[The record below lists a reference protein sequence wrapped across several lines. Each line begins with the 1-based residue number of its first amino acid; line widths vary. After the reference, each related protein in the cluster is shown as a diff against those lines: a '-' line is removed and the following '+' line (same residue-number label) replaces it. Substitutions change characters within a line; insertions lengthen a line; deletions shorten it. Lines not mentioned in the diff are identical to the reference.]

1 MEKIEQLFRQHYS
14 KMFLVSRMI
23 LGDEETARDVVSD
36 IFADLLSRKLRL
48 PPKSTEGYFVV
59 LTRNRCLNYL
69 RKMTLHE
76 KVKAGLKVDHTV
88 DIVHDENRIIREIDH
103 EMSKA
108 DQMLRFVDEELTLQ
122 TRRVV
127 NMHYR
132 QKLTYREISEEL
144 DISEAAV
151 YKHLAQGIKRI
162 KEHFNPKNNG

>member
-1 MEKIEQLFRQHYS
+1 
-14 KMFLVSRMI
+14 MI
-23 LGDEETARDVVSD
+23 LGDEDTARDVVSD
-36 IFADLLSRKLRL
+36 IFADLLSGKLQL

-108 DQMLRFVDEELTLQ
+108 DQMLRFVDKELTLQ

-132 QKLTYREISEEL
+132 QKLTYHEISEEL
-144 DISEAAV
+144 GISEAAV

>member
-36 IFADLLSRKLRL
+36 IFADLLSGKLQL

-88 DIVHDENRIIREIDH
+88 DIVHDENRLIGEIDH

-122 TRRVV
+122 TRRMV

-132 QKLTYREISEEL
+132 QKLTYHEISEEL
-144 DISEAAV
+144 GISEAAV

>member
-36 IFADLLSRKLRL
+36 IFTDLLSGKLWL

-88 DIVHDENRIIREIDH
+88 DIVHDENRLIGEIDH

-132 QKLTYREISEEL
+132 QKLTYHEISEEL
-144 DISEAAV
+144 GISEAAV

>member
-36 IFADLLSRKLRL
+36 IFADMLSGKLRI
-48 PPKSTEGYFVV
+48 PPNNTEGYFVV
-59 LTRNRCLNYL
+59 LTRNRCLNHL
-69 RKMTLHE
+69 RKMTLHD
-76 KVKAGLKVDHTV
+76 KVKAGLMLDHTI
-88 DIVHDENRIIREIDH
+88 DIVHDENRIIGEIDH
-103 EMSKA
+103 EMNRA
-108 DQMLRFVDEELTLQ
+108 DQMLCFIDHELTPQ

-144 DISEAAV
+144 GISEAAV

-162 KEHFNPKNNG
+162 KEYFNPKNNG

>member
-1 MEKIEQLFRQHYS
+1 
-14 KMFLVSRMI
+14 MFELSQKDDPSR
-23 LGDEETARDVVSD
+23 
-36 IFADLLSRKLRL
+36 
-48 PPKSTEGYFVV
+48 
-59 LTRNRCLNYL
+59 
-69 RKMTLHE
+69 

-144 DISEAAV
+144 GISEAAV

>member
-1 MEKIEQLFRQHYS
+1 
-14 KMFLVSRMI
+14 MI

-36 IFADLLSRKLRL
+36 IFADLLSGKLGL
-48 PPKSTEGYFVV
+48 PPKSTEGYFLV

-88 DIVHDENRIIREIDH
+88 DIVPDENRIIREIDH

-144 DISEAAV
+144 GISEAAV

>member
-1 MEKIEQLFRQHYS
+1 
-14 KMFLVSRMI
+14 MI

-36 IFADLLSRKLRL
+36 IFADLLSGKLRL
-48 PPKSTEGYFVV
+48 PPKSTEGCFLV

-132 QKLTYREISEEL
+132 QKLTYHEISEEL
-144 DISEAAV
+144 GISEAAV

>member
-14 KMFLVSRMI
+14 KMFLVSRMF
-23 LGDEETARDVVSD
+23 LGDEETAKDVVSD
-36 IFADLLSRKLRL
+36 IFADLLGGKLRI
-48 PPKSTEGYFVV
+48 PPDSTEGYYVV
-59 LTRNRCLNYL
+59 LTRNRCLNHL
-69 RKMTLHE
+69 RKMTLHD
-76 KVKAGLKVDHTV
+76 KVKAGLMLDHTI
-88 DIVHDENRIIREIDH
+88 DIVHDENRIIGEIDH
-103 EMSKA
+103 EMSRA
-108 DQMLRFVDEELTLQ
+108 DQMLRFIDHEMTQQ

-144 DISEAAV
+144 GISEAAV

>member
-1 MEKIEQLFRQHYS
+1 
-14 KMFLVSRMI
+14 MI

-36 IFADLLSRKLRL
+36 IFADLLSGKLRL
-48 PPKSTEGYFVV
+48 PPKITEGYFLV

-88 DIVHDENRIIREIDH
+88 DIVPDENRIIREIDH

-132 QKLTYREISEEL
+132 QKLTYHEISEEL
-144 DISEAAV
+144 GISEAAV

-162 KEHFNPKNNG
+162 KEHFNPKNNV

>member
-14 KMFLVSRMI
+14 KMFLVSRMF
-23 LGDEETARDVVSD
+23 LGDEETAKDVVSD
-36 IFADLLSRKLRL
+36 IFADLLSGKLRI
-48 PPKSTEGYFVV
+48 PPDSTEGYCVV
-59 LTRNRCLNYL
+59 LTRNRCLNHL
-69 RKMTLHE
+69 RKMTLQE
-76 KVKAGLKVDHTV
+76 KVKAGLTLDHAI
-88 DIVHDENRIIREIDH
+88 DIVHDENRIIGEIDH
-103 EMSKA
+103 EMSRA
-108 DQMLRFVDEELTLQ
+108 DQMLRFIDHEMTQQ

-144 DISEAAV
+144 GISEAAV

>member
-1 MEKIEQLFRQHYS
+1 
-14 KMFLVSRMI
+14 MI

-36 IFADLLSRKLRL
+36 IFADLLSGKLRL

-76 KVKAGLKVDHTV
+76 KVKAGLKVDYTLDNV
-88 DIVHDENRIIREIDH
+88 LEENQIIGEIEH
-103 EMSKA
+103 EMSNEA
-108 DQMLRFVDEELTLQ
+108 HMIAFVDEVLTLQ

-132 QKLTYREISEEL
+132 QKLTYHEISEEL
-144 DISEAAV
+144 GISEAAV

>member
-1 MEKIEQLFRQHYS
+1 
-14 KMFLVSRMI
+14 MI

-36 IFADLLSRKLRL
+36 IFADMLSGKLRI
-48 PPKSTEGYFVV
+48 PPNITEGYFVV
-59 LTRNRCLNYL
+59 LTRNRCLNSL

-76 KVKAGLKVDHTV
+76 KVKAGLKVDHAV

-108 DQMLRFVDEELTLQ
+108 DQMLRFIDRELTLQ

-127 NMHYR
+127 NMHYC
-132 QKLTYREISEEL
+132 QKLTYRDISEEL
-144 DISEAAV
+144 GISEAAV

>member
-36 IFADLLSRKLRL
+36 IFADLLSGKLRL

-76 KVKAGLKVDHTV
+76 KVKAGLKVDH
-88 DIVHDENRIIREIDH
+88 

-132 QKLTYREISEEL
+132 LKLTYREISEEL
-144 DISEAAV
+144 GISEAAV

>member
-36 IFADLLSRKLRL
+36 IFADLLSGKFRL
-48 PPKSTEGYFVV
+48 PPKSTEGYFLV

-132 QKLTYREISEEL
+132 KKLTYHEISEEL
-144 DISEAAV
+144 GISETAV

>member
-36 IFADLLSRKLRL
+36 IFADLLSGKLWL

-88 DIVHDENRIIREIDH
+88 DIVHDENRLIGEIDH

-108 DQMLRFVDEELTLQ
+108 DQMLRFVDKELTLQ

-132 QKLTYREISEEL
+132 QKLTYHEISEEL
-144 DISEAAV
+144 GISEAAV
-151 YKHLAQGIKRI
+151 YKHLAQGIKQI

>member
-1 MEKIEQLFRQHYS
+1 M
-14 KMFLVSRMI
+14 
-23 LGDEETARDVVSD
+23 
-36 IFADLLSRKLRL
+36 
-48 PPKSTEGYFVV
+48 
-59 LTRNRCLNYL
+59 NYL

-132 QKLTYREISEEL
+132 QKLTYHEISEEL
-144 DISEAAV
+144 GISEAAV

>member
-1 MEKIEQLFRQHYS
+1 
-14 KMFLVSRMI
+14 MI

-76 KVKAGLKVDHTV
+76 KVKAGLKVDHMV
-88 DIVHDENRIIREIDH
+88 DIVHDENRIVGEIDH
-103 EMSKA
+103 ETSKA
-108 DQMLRFVDEELTLQ
+108 DQMLRFVDKELTLQ

-144 DISEAAV
+144 GISEAAV

>member
-1 MEKIEQLFRQHYS
+1 
-14 KMFLVSRMI
+14 MI

-36 IFADLLSRKLRL
+36 IFADLLSGKLRL
-48 PPKSTEGYFVV
+48 PPKSTEGYLLV

-122 TRRVV
+122 TQRVV

-144 DISEAAV
+144 GISEAAV

>member
-1 MEKIEQLFRQHYS
+1 
-14 KMFLVSRMI
+14 MI

-76 KVKAGLKVDHTV
+76 KVKAGLKVDHMV
-88 DIVHDENRIIREIDH
+88 DIVHDENRIVGEIDH

-108 DQMLRFVDEELTLQ
+108 DQMLRFVDKELTLQ

-144 DISEAAV
+144 GISEAAV

>member
-1 MEKIEQLFRQHYS
+1 
-14 KMFLVSRMI
+14 MI

-36 IFADLLSRKLRL
+36 IFADMLSGKLRI
-48 PPKSTEGYFVV
+48 PPNGTEGYFVV
-59 LTRNRCLNYL
+59 LARNRCLNSL

-76 KVKAGLKVDHTV
+76 KVKAGLKVDHAV

-108 DQMLRFVDEELTLQ
+108 DQMLRFIDRELTLQ

-127 NMHYR
+127 NMHYC
-132 QKLTYREISEEL
+132 QKLTYRDISEEL
-144 DISEAAV
+144 GISEAAV

>member
-1 MEKIEQLFRQHYS
+1 
-14 KMFLVSRMI
+14 MI

-36 IFADLLSRKLRL
+36 IFADLLSGKLRL
-48 PPKSTEGYFVV
+48 PPKGTEGYFVV

-88 DIVHDENRIIREIDH
+88 DIVHDENRLIGEIDH

-132 QKLTYREISEEL
+132 QKLTYHEISEEL
-144 DISEAAV
+144 GISEAAV

>member
-1 MEKIEQLFRQHYS
+1 
-14 KMFLVSRMI
+14 MI

-36 IFADLLSRKLRL
+36 IFADLLSGKLRL
-48 PPKSTEGYFVV
+48 PPKSKEGYFVV

-88 DIVHDENRIIREIDH
+88 DIVHDENRLIGEIDH

-132 QKLTYREISEEL
+132 QKLTYHEISEEL
-144 DISEAAV
+144 GISEAAV

>member
-1 MEKIEQLFRQHYS
+1 
-14 KMFLVSRMI
+14 MI

-36 IFADLLSRKLRL
+36 IFADLLSGKLRL
-48 PPKSTEGYFVV
+48 PPKSTEGCFLV

-88 DIVHDENRIIREIDH
+88 DIVPDENRIIREIDH

-132 QKLTYREISEEL
+132 QKLTYHEISEEL
-144 DISEAAV
+144 GISEAAV

>member
-1 MEKIEQLFRQHYS
+1 
-14 KMFLVSRMI
+14 MI

-36 IFADLLSRKLRL
+36 IFADMLSGKLWI
-48 PPKSTEGYFVV
+48 PPNSTEGYFVV

-88 DIVHDENRIIREIDH
+88 DIVHDENRLIGEIDH

-122 TRRVV
+122 TRCVV

-144 DISEAAV
+144 GISEAAV

>member
-1 MEKIEQLFRQHYS
+1 
-14 KMFLVSRMI
+14 MI

-36 IFADLLSRKLRL
+36 IFADMLSGKLRI
-48 PPKSTEGYFVV
+48 PPNSMEGYFVV
-59 LTRNRCLNYL
+59 LTRNRCLNSL
-69 RKMTLHE
+69 RKMTFHE
-76 KVKAGLKVDHTV
+76 KVKAGLKVDHAV

-108 DQMLRFVDEELTLQ
+108 DQMLRFIDRELTLQ

-127 NMHYR
+127 NMHYC
-132 QKLTYREISEEL
+132 QKLTYRDISEEL
-144 DISEAAV
+144 GISEAAV